1 MFFTL
6 LVAAIPISLAD
17 LKYSKIPNIYLLY
30 LSIFCA
36 PFVIINGLGSIS
48 RLLASLLVVM
58 FLHLC
63 GMGMGDVKLLLV
75 ILITH
80 NSDQQFSSLN
90 YFSCLL
96 LIATMH
102 VLVLGLKDQSMS
114 RLVPLAPSI
123 FAGLVLYMATR

>member
-1 MFFTL
+1 MFLPL

-30 LSIFCA
+30 LSIFSA

-63 GMGMGDVKLLLV
+63 GMGMGDVKLILI

-80 NSDQQFSSLN
+80 NADQQFSSLN
-90 YFSCLL
+90 YISCLL

-102 VLVLGLKDQSMS
+102 ALLLGLKDQSMP
-114 RLVPLAPSI
+114 RKIPLAPSI
-123 FAGLVLYMATR
+123 FAGLVLYLATR

>member
-1 MFFTL
+1 MFLPL

-17 LKYSKIPNIYLLY
+17 LKYSKIPNVYLLY
-30 LSIFCA
+30 LSILCV
-36 PFVIINGLGSIS
+36 PFVIFNGLGSIV
-48 RLLASLLVVM
+48 RLLTTLLVLL
-58 FLHLC
+58 FLHLG
-63 GMGMGDVKLLLV
+63 GMGMGDVKLLLI

-102 VLVLGLKDQSMS
+102 VLLLGFKDQSMP
-114 RLVPLAPSI
+114 RKIPLAPSI
-123 FAGLVLYMATR
+123 FAGFVLYMATR

>member
-1 MFFTL
+1 VFLPL

-30 LSIFCA
+30 LSIFSA

-63 GMGMGDVKLLLV
+63 GMGMGDVKLILI

-80 NSDQQFSSLN
+80 NADQQFSSLN
-90 YFSCLL
+90 YISCLL

-102 VLVLGLKDQSMS
+102 ALLLGLKDQSMP
-114 RLVPLAPSI
+114 RKIPLAPSI
-123 FAGLVLYMATR
+123 FAGLVLYLATR